1 MPVISSTIASTAF
14 AMSAAV
20 QTVPVHS
27 VQPIIRN
34 EVVTVHTQQCQ
45 QVASQNNSIVGGVL
59 GGLIGS
65 QIGRNEDSRRIM
77 TGVGAIIGSQA
88 ANSPTYNTR
97 CAPTYHQQA
106 VPTVVGYNVT
116 YVVNGMLQSTVMSY
130 NPGSHVTIQ
139 QNYTVR

>member
-1 MPVISSTIASTAF
+1 MPAISTTIASTAL

-20 QTVPVHS
+20 QTVPVVS
-27 VQPIIRN
+27 VEPIVRN

-45 QVASQNNSIVGGVL
+45 QVASYDNSIVGGVI

-65 QIGRNEDSRRIM
+65 QIGRDDSTRRVM

-88 ANSPTYNTR
+88 VSSPSYNTR

-106 VPTVVGYNVT
+106 VPTVVGYNVV
-116 YVVNGMLQSTVMSY
+116 YVVDGVQQSTVMRY

-139 QNYTVR
+139 RNYTVR

>member
-1 MPVISSTIASTAF
+1 MPVISSTIASA
-14 AMSAAV
+14 AVVVSAAI
-20 QTVPVHS
+20 QTVPVQS
-27 VQPIIRN
+27 VEPIIRN

-45 QVASQNNSIVGGVL
+45 QVISENNSIVGGVI
-59 GGLIGS
+59 GGIIGS
-65 QIGRNEDSRRIM
+65 QIGRSEDTRRVM

-116 YVVNGMLQSTVMSY
+116 YVVDGIRQSTVMSY

-139 QNYTVR
+139 RNYTAR

>member
-1 MPVISSTIASTAF
+1 MPVISSTIASTAL
-14 AMSAAV
+14 AVSAAV
-20 QTVPVHS
+20 QTVPVQS
-27 VQPIIRN
+27 VEPIIRN

-45 QVASQNNSIVGGVL
+45 RVASQDNSIVGGVI

-65 QIGRNEDSRRIM
+65 QIGHDQDTRRIM
-77 TGVGAIIGSQA
+77 TGVGAIIGTQV

-116 YVVNGMLQSTVMSY
+116 YVVDGIRQSTVMSY

-139 QNYTVR
+139 RNYTVR

>member
-1 MPVISSTIASTAF
+1 MPVISSTIASTAM
-14 AMSAAV
+14 AISAAV
-20 QTVPVHS
+20 QTVPVQS
-27 VQPIIRN
+27 VEPIVRN

-45 QVASQNNSIVGGVL
+45 QVVSQNNSIVGGVI

-65 QIGRNEDSRRIM
+65 QIGHSEDTRRIM
-77 TGVGAIIGSQA
+77 TGVGAIVGSQT

-116 YVVNGMLQSTVMSY
+116 YVVDGIRQSTVMSY
-130 NPGSHVTIQ
+130 NPGSHVTVQ
-139 QNYTVR
+139 RNYAVR

>member
-1 MPVISSTIASTAF
+1 MPVLSTTIASA
-14 AMSAAV
+14 ALAVSA
-20 QTVPVHS
+20 QTVPVQS
-27 VQPIIRN
+27 VEPIIRN

-45 QVASQNNSIVGGVL
+45 QVVSQNNSIVGGVI

-65 QIGRNEDSRRIM
+65 QIGRDQDTRRIM
-77 TGVGAIIGSQA
+77 SGVGAIIGSQA

-116 YVVNGMLQSTVMSY
+116 YVVDGIQQSTVMSY
-130 NPGSHVTIQ
+130 NPGSHVTVQ
-139 QNYTVR
+139 RNYTVR

>member
-1 MPVISSTIASTAF
+1 MPVISSTIASA
-14 AMSAAV
+14 ALAVSAAV

-34 EVVTVHTQQCQ
+34 EVVTVHTQSCQ
-45 QVASQNNSIVGGVL
+45 QVANHNNSIVGGIV

-65 QIGRNEDSRRIM
+65 QIGRNEDTRRIM
-77 TGVGAIIGSQA
+77 TGVGAIIGSQSS
-88 ANSPTYNTR
+88 NSPTYDTR
-97 CAPTYHQQA
+97 CSPTYHQQA
-106 VPTVVGYNVT
+106 VPTIVGYNVT
-116 YVVNGMLQSTVMSY
+116 YVINGMLQSTVMNY